1 MKKVLCFFTLALFF
15 GAFNSAF
22 LFLLVLI
29 GKAMPFLAKYDL
41 FWSLPSLL
49 SMIVTLEIVGKLF
62 VPQIMATPMKVL
74 GALMAVT
81 NFIDLIVLVT
91 GGDSVNGYRSVMLII
106 IGICFIRWSKD
117 YKNGE
122 TF

>member
-1 MKKVLCFFTLALFF
+1 M
-15 GAFNSAF
+15 
-22 LFLLVLI
+22 LVHI
-29 GKAMPFLAKYDL
+29 GKAITLLARYEL
-41 FWSLPSLL
+41 FWSLPSLI

-106 IGICFIRWSKD
+106 IGICFISLSKD
-117 YKNGE
+117 YQNGE